1 MRKLTKTI
9 ISSGF
14 AVAAFVYLM
23 TISAAAQDVTH
34 PPTTRDVGDARHEIQ
49 PTQITNAEIIHV
61 SNHQIVV
68 KLEDGRM
75 EFLNLSED
83 QKFKID
89 DKELTLHELKPGTKI
104 TQEIH
109 TVTTP
114 QEVTT
119 LRTVKGKVWQINPP
133 HLILDFGEGKTKSY
147 TVPNGIVFHINGQDK
162 TVFDLQK
169 GMSIDATV
177 LTTAPQN
184 LVTTHHEITGQAPA
198 NKVAF
203 EGPVLLELPAQKT
216 VAPLVAAVEP
226 SQKLELPKT
235 SSSLPLVG
243 LLGFLSLAGWGALA
257 GLERLRRHR

>member
-1 MRKLTKTI
+1 MNTKRTI
-9 ISSGF
+9 WSGLAF
-14 AVAAFVYLM
+14 AALAYFM
-23 TISAAAQDVTH
+23 TISVAAQDVTH
-34 PPTTRDVGDARHEIQ
+34 PPNTRDVGDAQHEIQ
-49 PTQITNAEIIHV
+49 QTHIKNAEVIHV

-75 EFLNLSED
+75 EFLNLPED

-89 DKELTLHELKPGTKI
+89 DKELTVHELKPGTKI

-133 HLILDFGEGKTKSY
+133 HLILDFGEGKAKSY
-147 TVPNGIVFHINGQDK
+147 TVPDGIVFHINGQDK
-162 TVFDLQK
+162 TVFDLRK

-184 LVTTHHEITGQAPA
+184 FVATHHEITGQLPVA
-198 NKVAF
+198 KVDF
-203 EGPVLLELPAQKT
+203 EGPVLLELPAKKN

-226 SQKLELPKT
+226 PQELELPKT
-235 SSSLPLVG
+235 ASPLPLMG
-243 LLGFLSLAGWGALA
+243 LLGFLSLAAWGGLA
-257 GLERLRRHR
+257 GVESLRRHL